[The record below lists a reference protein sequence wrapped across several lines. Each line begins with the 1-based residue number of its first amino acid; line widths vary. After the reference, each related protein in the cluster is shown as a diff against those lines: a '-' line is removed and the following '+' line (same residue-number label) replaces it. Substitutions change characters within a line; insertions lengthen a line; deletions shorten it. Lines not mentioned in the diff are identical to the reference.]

1 MLPKN
6 ELFCTKKN
14 LMFEKLVIVLL
25 LLMLPFSESVAYKCS
40 KKKKVNKVS
49 KFQASRLERERA
61 SA

>member
-14 LMFEKLVIVLL
+14 LMFEKLVIVLF

-40 KKKKVNKVS
+40 KKKVNKVS